1 MGSLST
7 LREPAKAAGFDMIG
21 IGFHKAV
28 SMLWAAGWPSEA
40 DHGHQHR
47 AQADRQGEG
56 GARCTHTH
64 PIPTSGGGH

>member
-1 MGSLST
+1 VWALST
-7 LREPAKAAGFDMIG
+7 PREPAKAAGFDMIG

-28 SMLWAAGWPSEA
+28 SMLGAAGWPSEA

-56 GARCTHTH
+56 GARYAMQV
-64 PIPTSGGGH
+64 